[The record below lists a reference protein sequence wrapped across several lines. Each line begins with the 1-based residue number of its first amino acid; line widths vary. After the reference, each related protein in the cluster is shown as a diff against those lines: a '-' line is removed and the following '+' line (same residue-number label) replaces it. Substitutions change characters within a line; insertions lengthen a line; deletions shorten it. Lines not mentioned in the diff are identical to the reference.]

1 MSSEPDVFKK
11 LDALLNKHRQNDA
24 AASPDDAIPTLLEVV
39 DDAPEPAADA
49 APPELGD
56 DAPPVLTEIIS
67 DENTADTV
75 IEELELDLDLEFIS
89 DDDPGPLPEPLM
101 AAELPDVW
109 ERNEHEFDAETTH
122 GFGLSAFSRE
132 AAAEARKHEW
142 SEPQPETDTA
152 PPQLQPDD
160 AVIDVSGL
168 PAETDATTPEPSTTV
183 IEPATPSAAEAIQA
197 SPETVQSDSTDEI
210 PADDWGNP
218 AAEVAISDALAE
230 RALRDLDRHI
240 AQVLENQ
247 VGPQLAQRLDLALAS
262 MLEQF
267 STNLES
273 LIREAVR
280 EEMRRYFDG
289 DSQ

>member
-11 LDALLNKHRQNDA
+11 LDALLNKHRQTDA

-39 DDAPEPAADA
+39 DETQTPMADSSD
-49 APPELGD
+49 D
-56 DAPPVLTEIIS
+56 DALPVLTEMIGEE
-67 DENTADTV
+67 DTADTL
-75 IEELELDLDLEFIS
+75 IEELELDLEFIP
-89 DDDPGPLPEPLM
+89 DDGLGPLPEPLM

-132 AAAEARKHEW
+132 AAAAAREW
-142 SEPQPETDTA
+142 VEPPAQTDTA
-152 PPQLQPDD
+152 PAPEERPADD
-160 AVIDVSGL
+160 N
-168 PAETDATTPEPSTTV
+168 V
-183 IEPATPSAAEAIQA
+183 IEAPTAESDVIPEEAASMPTPQPSGARAE
-197 SPETVQSDSTDEI
+197 SVRPPEETGADLADDI

-240 AQVLENQ
+240 AQVLEDQ
-247 VGPQLAQRLDLALAS
+247 VGPQLAQRLDAALAS

-289 DSQ
+289 DGQ

>member
-24 AASPDDAIPTLLEVV
+24 AASPDDTIPTLLEVV
-39 DDAPEPAADA
+39 DDAPESGADA
-49 APPELGD
+49 APPELAE
-56 DAPPVLTEIIS
+56 DALPVLTEMIG

-75 IEELELDLDLEFIS
+75 IEELELDLDLEFIP

-132 AAAEARKHEW
+132 AAAEARKQEW
-142 SEPQPETDTA
+142 SELQPETDTA
-152 PPQLQPDD
+152 PQPPVDD
-160 AVIDVSGL
+160 DVIAAGSL
-168 PAETDATTPEPSTTV
+168 PAQTEAATAE
-183 IEPATPSAAEAIQA
+183 PSAALSDPVTPSTLEAIHA
-197 SPETVQSDSTDEI
+197 SSETLQSDSTDDI

-247 VGPQLAQRLDLALAS
+247 VGPQLAHRLDAALAS

-280 EEMRRYFDG
+280 DEMRRYFDG

>member
-11 LDALLNKHRQNDA
+11 LDALLNKHRQSDA
-24 AASPDDAIPTLLEVV
+24 AAPPDDAIPTLREVIDEASEPAGEV
-39 DDAPEPAADA
+39 PAPELADDA
-49 APPELGD
+49 L
-56 DAPPVLTEIIS
+56 PVLTEMIS
-67 DENTADTV
+67 DDDTADTV
-75 IEELELDLDLEFIS
+75 IEDLELDLDLEFIA

-142 SEPQPETDTA
+142 SEPLQVTDTA
-152 PPQLQPDD
+152 SPQAESDD
-160 AVIDVSGL
+160 GI
-168 PAETDATTPEPSTTV
+168 
-183 IEPATPSAAEAIQA
+183 IESPSAAADAATAPHQPSIPDPTPAA
-197 SPETVQSDSTDEI
+197 SIAAEVDSTAPEPGAIDSTADI
-210 PADDWGNP
+210 PPDDWGNP
-218 AAEVAISDALAE
+218 AAELAISDALAE

-247 VGPQLAQRLDLALAS
+247 VGPQLAHRLDAALAS

-280 EEMRRYFDG
+280 DEMRRYFDG
-289 DSQ
+289 DEQ

>member
-11 LDALLNKHRQNDA
+11 LDALLNKHRQTDA
-24 AASPDDAIPTLLEVV
+24 AASPDEAIPTLLEVV
-39 DDAPEPAADA
+39 DETQPSSDSALEAAD
-49 APPELGD
+49 D
-56 DAPPVLTEIIS
+56 DALPVLTDMIGEDDS
-67 DENTADTV
+67 ADTL
-75 IEELELDLDLEFIS
+75 IEDLELDLEFIP
-89 DDDPGPLPEPLM
+89 DDGVGPLPEPLM

-132 AAAEARKHEW
+132 AAAEAREWIEPLHETADARAEDRLV
-142 SEPQPETDTA
+142 EPAQAPEHD
-152 PPQLQPDD
+152 PD
-160 AVIDVSGL
+160 I
-168 PAETDATTPEPSTTV
+168 TDAPTT
-183 IEPATPSAAEAIQA
+183 EPATQQISEQMYDLPAA
-197 SPETVQSDSTDEI
+197 SPPSDLPALDPGVAGLPDDI

-218 AAEVAISDALAE
+218 TAEVAISDALAE

-240 AQVLENQ
+240 AAVLESQ
-247 VGPQLAQRLDLALAS
+247 VGPQIAHRLDAALAS

-280 EEMRRYFDG
+280 DEMRRYFDG
-289 DSQ
+289 DGQ